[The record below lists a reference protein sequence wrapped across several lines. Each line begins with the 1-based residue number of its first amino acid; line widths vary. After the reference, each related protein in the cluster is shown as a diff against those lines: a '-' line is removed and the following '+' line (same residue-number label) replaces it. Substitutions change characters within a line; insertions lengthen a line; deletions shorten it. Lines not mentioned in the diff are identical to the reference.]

1 MRILGIIP
9 ARAGSIRLPGKNL
22 AIVGGKPMIQWTVD
36 AVMNSALD
44 RWIVSTDDPDLVL
57 LCDTNGWPWKVRPV
71 GLHGDKPIEDVVEHH
86 AATER
91 VDAIMLL
98 QPTSPLRTADDINA
112 VLAMLPDYDSVASYV
127 NIGKHQELLTTN
139 GAIFACR
146 REYAHTHLLRGP
158 RHGCYL
164 MPSSRSVDV
173 DDAYQAHLADL
184 LLTHPPA
191 QV

>member
-22 AIVGGKPMIQWTVD
+22 AIVGGKPMIRWTVD

-44 RWIVSTDDPDLVL
+44 RWLVSTDDHNVVT
-57 LCDTNGWPWKVRPV
+57 LCEINGWPYRVRPAD
-71 GLHGDKPIEDVVEHH
+71 LHGDKPIEAVTEHH

-91 VDAIMLL
+91 ADAIMLL
-98 QPTSPLRTADDINA
+98 QPTSPLRTADDIDA

-127 NIGKHQELLTTN
+127 DIGKHQELLTTN
-139 GAIFACR
+139 GAIFACQ
-146 REYAHTHLLRGP
+146 REYANTRLLRGP

-164 MPSSRSVDV
+164 MPACRSVDV
-173 DDAYQAHLADL
+173 DDASQAHLAGL

-191 QV
+191 KV